1 MKFISGISFAALGF
15 IIILVLTFLFGRIY
29 CSSIC
34 PLGTFQ
40 DIVGRIS
47 NRFKRKRKFRYK
59 EPHNILRYTILLATI
74 IFYLSGSIFLINLL
88 DPYSNFGKMSGTLF
102 RPIIVG
108 ANNLISFIIGKFNMY
123 WLFPYEFRGLEIIA
137 VIYAVLFLSV
147 VFFLS
152 YKYGRLY
159 CNTICPVG
167 TLLGFLSKF
176 SFYKIAIDKDNCK
189 LCGICE
195 RVCKA
200 NCISSLKGD
209 VPEVDFSR
217 CISCYNC
224 FPVCPTKGIKY
235 FRVKNIENNRSVSKP
250 EIDTKKR
257 DFILK
262 SLIYLFGLSGLSF
275 AQQKIIPKKLS
286 KNPIFKKYPVSPPG
300 SISLEHFNDTCTACH
315 LCVSACPS
323 QVLQP
328 SYLEYG
334 FLGMLQP
341 RMDYDKSFCNYECI
355 LCSEICPTGAI
366 SLLSVNEKKTR
377 QIGRVNFIQDNCIV
391 YTENT
396 DCGACSEHCPT
407 KAVSMV
413 PYKNLMSPK
422 INQEIC
428 IGCGACEYAC
438 PVKPYKAI
446 YVDGNPVHLTAK
458 KPEIKKLD
466 KKVDYK
472 EDFPF

>member
-1 MKFISGISFAALGF
+1 
-15 IIILVLTFLFGRIY
+15 
-29 CSSIC
+29 
-34 PLGTFQ
+34 
-40 DIVGRIS
+40 
-47 NRFKRKRKFRYK
+47 
-59 EPHNILRYTILLATI
+59 
-74 IFYLSGSIFLINLL
+74 
-88 DPYSNFGKMSGTLF
+88 
-102 RPIIVG
+102 
-108 ANNLISFIIGKFNMY
+108 MY
-123 WLFPYEFRGLEIIA
+123 WLFPYEFRGIEIIA
-137 VIYAVLFLSV
+137 LIYAVLFFLV
-147 VFFLS
+147 VSFLS

-167 TLLGFLSKF
+167 TLLGFFSKF
-176 SFYKIAIDKDNCK
+176 SIYKIAIDKDNCK

-200 NCISSLKGD
+200 NCITMMD
-209 VPEVDFSR
+209 DIPRIDFSR

-224 FPVCPTKGIKY
+224 FTVCPTKGINY
-235 FRVKNIENNRSVSKP
+235 FKGKNIDETRKVKRTK
-250 EIDTKKR
+250 IDKRKR

-262 SLIYLFGLSGLSF
+262 SLIYLVGLSGMSL

-300 SISLEHFNDTCTACH
+300 SISLEHFNNSCTACH

-341 RMDYDKSFCNYECI
+341 RMDYDKSFCNFECV
-355 LCSEICPTGAI
+355 LCSQVCPTGAI
-366 SLLSVNEKKTR
+366 SILSVIEKKTK
-377 QIGRVNFIQDNCIV
+377 QIGKVNFIQDNCIV

-413 PYKNLMSPK
+413 PYKKLMSPK

-466 KKVDYK
+466 QKVDYQ